1 MQVYF
6 FRFPVQGRILRF
18 RAARF
23 RGYGR
28 AMPYAICPGLH
39 PKIQRVQRMSA
50 VHRREAVLKRIL
62 ASGVVA
68 VVRLPDAAHVLRVVD
83 AIREGGVTAIE
94 ITMTTPGALQAI
106 TEVAGSMGD
115 VEIGVGSVLD
125 AAGVHRAVDAGARY
139 VVSPVYKKELID
151 AAHER
156 GVPVMPGAFSPT
168 EILEATEA
176 GADVVKVF
184 PSGVVGM
191 SYFKAVLAPMPHLKL
206 MPTGGVSPENAGDWI
221 RAGAVAVGVGSSLL
235 DKQAIAEGNFGKLT
249 ENARV
254 LCRSVAEAKKEG

>member
-1 MQVYF
+1 
-6 FRFPVQGRILRF
+6 
-18 RAARF
+18 
-23 RGYGR
+23 
-28 AMPYAICPGLH
+28 
-39 PKIQRVQRMSA
+39 MSA

-62 ASGVVA
+62 VSGVVA
-68 VVRLPDAAHVLRVVD
+68 VVRLPDATHVLRVVD
-83 AIREGGVTAIE
+83 AIRKGGVTAIE

-191 SYFKAVLAPMPHLKL
+191 PYFKAVLAPMPHLKL

>member
-1 MQVYF
+1 
-6 FRFPVQGRILRF
+6 
-18 RAARF
+18 
-23 RGYGR
+23 
-28 AMPYAICPGLH
+28 
-39 PKIQRVQRMSA
+39 MSA
-50 VHRREAVLKRIL
+50 VSRREEVLKRIL
-62 ASGVVA
+62 ATGVVA

-83 AIREGGVTAIE
+83 AIRKGGVTAIE

-106 TEVAGSMGD
+106 AEVARTMDD

-125 AAGVHRAVDAGARY
+125 AAGVRRAVDAGARY
-139 VVSPVYKKELID
+139 VVSPVYKRELID

-156 GVPVMPGAFSPT
+156 GAPVMPGAYSPT

-191 SYFKAVLAPMPHLKL
+191 PYFRAVLAPMPHLKL

-249 ENARV
+249 DNARV
-254 LCRSVAEAKKEG
+254 LRRSVAEAKKEG